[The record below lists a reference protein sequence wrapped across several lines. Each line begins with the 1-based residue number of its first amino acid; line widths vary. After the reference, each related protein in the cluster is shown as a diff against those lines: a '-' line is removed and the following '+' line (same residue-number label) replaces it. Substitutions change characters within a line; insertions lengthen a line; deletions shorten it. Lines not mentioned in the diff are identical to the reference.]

1 MLTSKQR
8 SEFRA
13 QANSL
18 ETTLIVGKDGVT
30 ENVIAEA
37 DRLLTAR
44 ELVKGK
50 VLETALMSA
59 REVSDAICEA
69 TGADGISCVGYKFV
83 IWRFSEKCQQERN
96 QTGRAKRKQTP
107 KSKSDPVGK
116 GARARRAAA
125 RQVRE
130 QRNQYFREQ
139 AIEKAIERSREKKL
153 REQDER

>member
-8 SEFRA
+8 AEFRA

-30 ENVIAEA
+30 EAVVAEA

-50 VLETALMSA
+50 VLESALMSA
-59 REVSDAICEA
+59 REASDAICQA
-69 TGADGISCVGYKFV
+69 TGADGVSCVGSKFV
-83 IWRFSEKCQQERN
+83 LWRYSEKCQAERN
-96 QTGRAKRKQTP
+96 QTGRARHRETP
-107 KSKSDPVGK
+107 KSKADPVGK
-116 GARARRAAA
+116 GMRARKAAA
-125 RQVRE
+125 KKLRE

-139 AIEKAIERSREKKL
+139 AIERAIERDREKQL
-153 REQDER
+153 RNQD

>member
-8 SEFRA
+8 AEFRA
-13 QANSL
+13 QANAL
-18 ETTLIVGKDGVT
+18 ETTLMVGKDGV
-30 ENVIAEA
+30 NAGVIEEAE
-37 DRLLTAR
+37 RLLTAR

-50 VLETALMSA
+50 VLEAALLSH

-69 TGADGISCVGYKFV
+69 TGAEGIACVGSKFV
-83 IWRFSEKCQQERN
+83 IWRYSEKCQSERN
-96 QTGRAKRKQTP
+96 QTGRARRKEIP

-125 RQVRE
+125 RQARE

-139 AIEKAIERSREKKL
+139 AIEKAIEKNREKQQ
-153 REQDER
+153 RD

>member
-8 SEFRA
+8 SEYRA
-13 QANSL
+13 QANAL
-18 ETTLIVGKDGVT
+18 ETTLIVGKEGVT
-30 ENVIAEA
+30 EAVVAEA

-69 TGADGISCVGYKFV
+69 TGAEGISCVGYKFV
-83 IWRFSEKCQQERN
+83 IWRYSEKCQEERN
-96 QTGRAKRKQTP
+96 QTGRAKRKAAP

-116 GARARRAAA
+116 GMRARRAAA
-125 RQVRE
+125 QKVRQ

-139 AIEKAIERSREKKL
+139 AIERAIERSREKQL
-153 REQDER
+153 RGED

>member
-8 SEFRA
+8 AQYRA
-13 QANSL
+13 QANAL
-18 ETTLIVGKDGVT
+18 ETTLMVGKDGVGAG
-30 ENVIAEA
+30 VIEEA

-50 VLETALMSA
+50 VLETALMSP

-69 TGADGISCVGYKFV
+69 TGAEGIACVGNKFV
-83 IWRFSEKCQQERN
+83 IWRFSEKCQEERN
-96 QTGRAKRKQTP
+96 QTGRAKRKETP
-107 KSKSDPVGK
+107 KSKADPVGK

-125 RQVRE
+125 RQARE

-139 AIEKAIERSREKKL
+139 AIEKAIERSKEKQL
-153 REQDER
+153 RERD

>member
-8 SEFRA
+8 AEFRA

-30 ENVIAEA
+30 EAVIAEA

-50 VLETALMSA
+50 VLESALMSA
-59 REVSDAICEA
+59 REVSDAICEE
-69 TGADGISCVGYKFV
+69 TGAEGISCVGSKFV
-83 IWRFSEKCQQERN
+83 IWRFSEKCQEARN
-96 QTGRAKRKQTP
+96 QTGRAKRKETP

-125 RQVRE
+125 KKVRE
-130 QRNQYFREQ
+130 QRNAYFK
-139 AIEKAIERSREKKL
+139 EKAVERAIERSREKQL
-153 REQDER
+153 RGED